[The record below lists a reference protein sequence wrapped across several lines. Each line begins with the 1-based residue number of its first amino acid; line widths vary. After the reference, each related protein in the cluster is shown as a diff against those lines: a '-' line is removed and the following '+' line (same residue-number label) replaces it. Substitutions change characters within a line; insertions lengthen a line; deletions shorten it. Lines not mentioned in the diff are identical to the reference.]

1 MAKQETTCDDI
12 LKELR
17 AKQYRPVY
25 YLMGEE
31 SYYIDL
37 ISDYIVDNV
46 LTDTEK
52 EFNLTV
58 VYGADVDIA
67 TVINAAKRYPM
78 MSERQVVVVKEA
90 QAIRNMEE
98 LSYYLQKPLNSTILV
113 LCHKHGVLDR
123 RKKLVAEIEKVG
135 VLFESKKVKDAQLPA
150 FITSYMKRKGVDL
163 DPKATSMLAD
173 FVGTDLSRLTGELEK
188 LIITLPKGQTRV
200 TPEQIERNIGIS
212 KDYNN
217 FELRSAIVEKDILKA
232 NKIIKYFEENPK
244 TNPIQMT
251 LSLYS
256 HEENSLYRL
265 EQLAGWGAD
274 ANHELGVLPSVTD
287 YLSTIDAANSYLYD
301 FHTDA
306 HKPFAIFS
314 WQVVED
320 AKNDI
325 LFKSQWN
332 FNFSH
337 ENMRYRRASLDK
349 ELSRNLSFLNPEF
362 TLYWSGNRK
371 NRKFSSSLVYS
382 ITQVAPQ
389 MLYLFDYIDDADP
402 LNVKRYGNEKLK
414 NSMLHH
420 MQYVYNGS
428 LKSLMYDLKYDY
440 TSTTD
445 AVAMGFIYDKNT
457 GRRTFSPTN
466 VNGNWNTSLR
476 LGLSGN
482 VDKKKRLMFNTVT
495 SWGYVNSVDM
505 ISDTATEEMKKSIVK
520 TSTISED
527 LRLDYKLGKHS
538 LGVNAYVA
546 CLHSN
551 GEQKDFETL

>member
-52 EFNLTV
+52 VFNLTV

-123 RKKLVAEIEKVG
+123 RKKLAAEIEKVG
-135 VLFESKKVKDAQLPA
+135 VLFVTP
-150 FITSYMKRKGVDL
+150 YMKRKGVDL

-251 LSLYS
+251 LSLLFGFFSNLMLAYYAPEKTEQGIASFIGLKTPWQSREYLSAMRRYS
-256 HEENSLYRL
+256 GVKTMQIIGEIRY
-265 EQLAGWGAD
+265 AD
-274 ANHELGVLPSVTD
+274 AKSKGVGNSS
-287 YLSTIDAANSYLYD
+287 LSDG
-301 FHTDA
+301 
-306 HKPFAIFS
+306 
-314 WQVVED
+314 
-320 AKNDI
+320 DI
-325 LFKSQWN
+325 LRELVFK
-332 FNFSH
+332 
-337 ENMRYRRASLDK
+337 
-349 ELSRNLSFLNPEF
+349 
-362 TLYWSGNRK
+362 
-371 NRKFSSSLVYS
+371 
-382 ITQVAPQ
+382 I
-389 MLYLFDYIDDADP
+389 
-402 LNVKRYGNEKLK
+402 
-414 NSMLHH
+414 LH
-420 MQYVYNGS
+420 
-428 LKSLMYDLKYDY
+428 
-440 TSTTD
+440 
-445 AVAMGFIYDKNT
+445 
-457 GRRTFSPTN
+457 
-466 VNGNWNTSLR
+466 
-476 LGLSGN
+476 
-482 VDKKKRLMFNTVT
+482 
-495 SWGYVNSVDM
+495 
-505 ISDTATEEMKKSIVK
+505 
-520 TSTISED
+520 
-527 LRLDYKLGKHS
+527 
-538 LGVNAYVA
+538 
-546 CLHSN
+546 
-551 GEQKDFETL
+551 